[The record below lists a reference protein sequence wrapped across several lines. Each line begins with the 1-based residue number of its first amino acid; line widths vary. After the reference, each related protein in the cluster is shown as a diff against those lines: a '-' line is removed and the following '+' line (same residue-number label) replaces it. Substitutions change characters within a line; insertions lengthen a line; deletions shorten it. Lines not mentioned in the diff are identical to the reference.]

1 MRTYAVV
8 NHKGGAGKTTTAVHL
23 AWGLADRGY
32 RTVLVD
38 LDPQGAV
45 AGYFRL
51 APRYTLYHTVWEG
64 VDPNGALVPVRE
76 GLQALLADGTL
87 AQLELGLADRPRRE
101 SALRDVLGQVSE
113 QDAVVL
119 DCPPSLSLIIVNAFY
134 AAHGLVAPVQMEL
147 LSMRGLVQTL
157 EYAQLMGRYLQY
169 QPDVHTIVPTMVRPQ
184 ERRQVG
190 WLRRLQRNLPAS
202 LLAAPVPYDTAIP
215 ESLHAGRTVFEEGR
229 PAPAAERYW
238 RLVDRMEADL
248 APAPES
254 EIQEVVP

>member
-1 MRTYAVV
+1 
-8 NHKGGAGKTTTAVHL
+8 
-23 AWGLADRGY
+23 
-32 RTVLVD
+32 
-38 LDPQGAV
+38 
-45 AGYFRL
+45 
-51 APRYTLYHTVWEG
+51 
-64 VDPNGALVPVRE
+64 
-76 GLQALLADGTL
+76 
-87 AQLELGLADRPRRE
+87 
-101 SALRDVLGQVSE
+101 
-113 QDAVVL
+113 
-119 DCPPSLSLIIVNAFY
+119 
-134 AAHGLVAPVQMEL
+134 
-147 LSMRGLVQTL
+147 MRGLVQTL

-238 RLVDRMEADL
+238 RLGDRMEADL